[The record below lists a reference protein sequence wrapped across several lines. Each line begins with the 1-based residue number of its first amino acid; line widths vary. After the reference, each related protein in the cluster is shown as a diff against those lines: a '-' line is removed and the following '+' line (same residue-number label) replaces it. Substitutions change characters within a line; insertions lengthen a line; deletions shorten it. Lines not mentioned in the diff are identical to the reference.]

1 MPYNHYTGLSVNM
14 LVKTLEMRTI
24 ILSILVAILGMSCQD
39 NDLLPTPEPE
49 SGIYHVILEEP
60 AFFHYLQ
67 PYEIDLNGD
76 SMLDFRF
83 SVGLVYADGASH
95 EKFLANS
102 YRDAK
107 IQIIDYAAVAYEK
120 DFVVGPQGDPSN
132 TIWDIFSGE
141 LVVKTT
147 RENETP
153 VWSGN
158 WIENSEGYVAVC
170 IRLNGEYHYGWIK
183 LLTDLE
189 NESIMVQEYAYN
201 KAPGASIKTGQ
212 RE

>member
-1 MPYNHYTGLSVNM
+1 MPYNHYTGLSVNR
-14 LVKTLEMRTI
+14 LVKILEMRTI
-24 ILSILVAILGMSCQD
+24 LLTTLVAILGMSCQD
-39 NDLLPTPEPE
+39 DEPLPTPDPE
-49 SGIYHVILEEP
+49 SGIHHVILEEP
-60 AFFHYLQ
+60 EFFHYLQ
-67 PYEIDLNGD
+67 ACEIDLNGD
-76 SMLDFRF
+76 SIHDFRL
-83 SVGLVYADGASH
+83 SVGLIYSDGASH

-107 IQIIDYAAVAYEK
+107 IQIVDYEAVAYDK

-141 LVVKTT
+141 LIVKTT
-147 RENETP
+147 RGNEAP

-158 WIENSEGYVAVC
+158 WIENTEGYIAVS

-189 NESIMVQEYAYN
+189 HESIMVQEYAYN
-201 KAPGASIKTGQ
+201 KTPGASIKTGQ

>member
-1 MPYNHYTGLSVNM
+1 
-14 LVKTLEMRTI
+14 MRTI
-24 ILSILVAILGMSCQD
+24 ILTTLVAILGMSCQD
-39 NDLLPTPEPE
+39 DEPIPTPEPE
-49 SGIYHVILEEP
+49 SGIHHVILEEP

-76 SMLDFRF
+76 SMYDFRF
-83 SVGLVYADGASH
+83 SVGLVYSDGATH

-107 IQIIDYAAVAYEK
+107 IQIVNYEAVAYDK
-120 DFVVGPQGDPSN
+120 DFVVGPQGDPTN

-141 LVVKTT
+141 LIVKTI
-147 RENETP
+147 RQNAAP

-158 WIENSEGYVAVC
+158 WIENTEGYIAVS
-170 IRLNGEYHYGWIK
+170 IRLNGEYHYGWVK
-183 LLTDLE
+183 LLADVE
-189 NESIMVQEYAYN
+189 HESIMVQEYAYN
-201 KAPGASIKTGQ
+201 KTPGASIKTGQ